1 MSNAGGAIGH
11 PRTCS
16 GGWIWVVR
24 HTYEC
29 PLRWADMDLLG
40 HINNVA
46 YVDYLQEARIEFF
59 ADHPELLEGSSG
71 EGLVVVRHELDFVA
85 PLKYRKRP
93 VLVDTWVTEVR
104 AGSFALGHEVYSDE
118 PEGRRVYF
126 RAATRLAAM
135 VLATGAPRRI
145 SVDERSLLEQYLEPA
160 APRPALSTQGSP
172 VHVHPLRV
180 RWSDLDTYHHV
191 NNVKYVEFFQEARIA
206 YTRSM
211 HQEGDVFGA
220 FVIARI
226 DIDYKRPVDFRRTSY
241 AVHTWISR
249 VGKSSAVFASELRDG
264 ETVLAATQVVAVGF
278 DTETQRSAPM
288 LPDHRVRML
297 EHLER
302 AASL

>member
-1 MSNAGGAIGH
+1 M
-11 PRTCS
+11 
-16 GGWIWVVR
+16 R

-59 ADHPELLEGSSG
+59 ADHPELLEGANG
-71 EGLVVVRHELDFVA
+71 VGLVVVRHELDFIA
-85 PLKYRKRP
+85 PLKYRKLP
-93 VLVDTWVTEVR
+93 VLIDTWVTEVR
-104 AGSFALGHEVYSDE
+104 AGSFVIGHEIYTDE
-118 PEGRRVYF
+118 LEGRRVYF
-126 RAATRLAAM
+126 RAATRLAPM
-135 VLATGAPRRI
+135 VLATGSPRRI
-145 SVDERSLLEQYLEPA
+145 SAGERALLEQYLEPA
-160 APRPALSTQGSP
+160 EPRTPLSTEGRS

-211 HQEGDVFGA
+211 HHEGDVFGA

-226 DIDYKRPVDFRRTSY
+226 DIDYKRPVDFRRTAY
-241 AVHTWISR
+241 AVHSWISK
-249 VGKSSAVFASELRDG
+249 VGNSSAVFASELRDG
-264 ETVLAATQVVAVGF
+264 DAVLATTQVVAVGF

-288 LPDHRVRML
+288 LPDHRARMV
-297 EHLER
+297 EQFQQ
-302 AASL
+302 ATSG